1 MPIDAWITLAVLAVV
16 LALLVTERV
25 APALAVLGGTIAL
38 LALGVLTPQQAL
50 AGFSNPAPFAVAAL
64 YVVASAVEKTG
75 AIHPLLS
82 STLGRVGSPK
92 RALARLLFPVAA
104 VSGFLNNTPIV
115 ATVAPQVAAWAQRS
129 GQSPSMYLMPLS
141 FATILGGVITA
152 IGTSTNLIGSGL
164 MQAEGMP
171 PMGMFEITLLGA
183 GVMLVGVAYLVL
195 ASQKLLPARVAP
207 RNTLESA
214 AREFVVEM
222 QVIEGGV
229 LDGVEVE
236 VGGLRSLQ
244 GVFLAEVRRGDEVI
258 APARPDTVLRGDD
271 VLVFVGL
278 ADQALDL
285 NNKPGLRSAEHK
297 HAQAFHAAGH
307 TYFDVVIGPSS
318 PLVGSTLRDAE
329 FRSTYQAA
337 VLGIHRSGEPVRAK
351 LGSVPL
357 QTGDMLIVLADERF
371 RERWRDRSDFLL
383 VAHRG
388 GLAPTST
395 MQAWIVAAVLL
406 AVVLGNA
413 LGLFPILEAT
423 LVGALVLVG
432 SRVLTVGEAR
442 RAVDLDVILLIAAS
456 FGLGTALE
464 VTGLAEIASQGI
476 VGPFGA
482 MGPMWALLGI
492 VLAAVTLTEFITNNA
507 ALVLIFPIAMAAAAT
522 HGLDPRAVALIVTIA
537 ASASFLTPIGYQT
550 NTMVYGPGGY
560 RFGDYIR
567 LGLPLTILVVVVLV
581 LGYPVLAS

>member
-1 MPIDAWITLAVLAVV
+1 MSIDAWITLAVLSVV
-16 LALLVTERV
+16 LALLVSERV
-25 APALAVLGGTIAL
+25 APALAVLGGTISL
-38 LALGVLTPQQAL
+38 LALGVLTPEQAL

-75 AIHPLLS
+75 AIQPLLG
-82 STLGRVGSPK
+82 STLGGVASPK
-92 RALARLLFPVAA
+92 RALTRLLFPVAGMSA
-104 VSGFLNNTPIV
+104 FLNNTPIV

-129 GQSPSMYLMPLS
+129 GQSPSAYLMPLS
-141 FATILGGVITA
+141 FATILGGVMTA

-171 PMGMFEITLLGA
+171 PMAMFEITLLGG
-183 GVMLVGVAYLVL
+183 GVALVGVAYLVL
-195 ASQKLLPARVAP
+195 ASQRLLPQRVAP
-207 RNTLESA
+207 RNTFESA

-222 QVIEGGV
+222 QVIEGGA
-229 LDGVEVE
+229 LDGAEVE
-236 VGGLRSLQ
+236 AGGLRNLQ

-337 VLGIHRSGEPVRAK
+337 VLGIHRSGEPIRAK
-351 LGSVPL
+351 LGAVPL
-357 QTGDMLIVLADERF
+357 RTGDMLIVLADEDF
-371 RERWRDRSDFLL
+371 RQRWHERPDFLL
-383 VAHRG
+383 ISRRG

-395 MQAWIVAAVLL
+395 TQAWIVGAVLL
-406 AVVLGNA
+406 TVVLGNA
-413 LGLFPILEAT
+413 FGLFPILEAT
-423 LVGALVLVG
+423 LVGALVLIG
-432 SRVLTVGEAR
+432 SRVLTPLEAR
-442 RAVDLDVILLIAAS
+442 RAVDFDVILLIAAS

-464 VTGLAEIASQGI
+464 VTGLAEIASGGI
-476 VGPFGA
+476 VGPFA
-482 MGPMWALLGI
+482 TLGPTWALLGI
-492 VLAAVTLTEFITNNA
+492 VLATVTLTEFITNNA
-507 ALVLIFPIAMAAAAT
+507 ALVLMFPIAMAAAAT

-567 LGLPLTILVVVVLV
+567 LGLPLTVLVVAVLV
-581 LGYPVLAS
+581 LGYPLL

>member
-1 MPIDAWITLAVLAVV
+1 
-16 LALLVTERV
+16 
-25 APALAVLGGTIAL
+25 VLGGTISL
-38 LALGVLTPQQAL
+38 LALGVLTPEQAL

-75 AIHPLLS
+75 AIQPLLG
-82 STLGRVGSPK
+82 STLGRVASPK
-92 RALARLLFPVAA
+92 RALARLLFPVAGL
-104 VSGFLNNTPIV
+104 SGFLNNTPIV

-129 GQSPSMYLMPLS
+129 GQSPSVYLMPLS
-141 FATILGGVITA
+141 FATILGGVMTA

-164 MQAEGMP
+164 MQAEGMQ
-171 PMGMFEITLLGA
+171 PMGMFEITFLGG
-183 GVMLVGVAYLVL
+183 GVALVGVAYLVL
-195 ASQKLLPARVAP
+195 ASQKLLPQRVAP
-207 RNTLESA
+207 RNTFESA
-214 AREFVVEM
+214 AREFMVEM
-222 QVIEGGV
+222 QVIEGGA

-236 VGGLRSLQ
+236 EGGLRSLQ
-244 GVFLAEVRRGDEVI
+244 GVFLAEVRRGEEII
-258 APARPDTVLRGDD
+258 APARPDTVLRGGD

-278 ADQALDL
+278 AEQALDL
-285 NNKPGLRSAEHK
+285 NNKAGLRSAEHK
-297 HAQAFHAAGH
+297 HAEQFHAAGH

-351 LGSVPL
+351 LGAVPL
-357 QTGDMLIVLADERF
+357 QTGDMLILLADEGF
-371 RERWRDRSDFLL
+371 RDRWRDRPDFLL
-383 VAHRG
+383 IARRG

-395 MQAWIVAAVLL
+395 TQAWIVAAVLL

-432 SRVLTVGEAR
+432 TRVLTVGEAR

-464 VTGLAEIASQGI
+464 VTGLARIASEGI
-476 VGPFGA
+476 VGPFGT
-482 MGPMWALLGI
+482 MGPAWALLGLVI
-492 VLAAVTLTEFITNNA
+492 ATVTLTEFITNNA
-507 ALVLIFPIAMAAAAT
+507 ALVLMFPIAMAAAAT
-522 HGLDPRAVALIVTIA
+522 NGLDPRAVALVVTIA

-567 LGLPLTILVVVVLV
+567 LGLPLTILVVAVLV
-581 LGYPVLAS
+581 LGYPLL

>member
-1 MPIDAWITLAVLAVV
+1 MSIDAWITLAVIAVV
-16 LALLVTERV
+16 LALLISERV
-25 APALAVLGGTIAL
+25 APALAVLGGTVTL
-38 LALGVLTPQQAL
+38 LALGVLTPEQAL

-75 AIHPLLS
+75 AIQPLLG
-82 STLGRVGSPK
+82 STLGHVASPN
-92 RALARLLFPVAA
+92 RALARLLFPVAGL
-104 VSGFLNNTPIV
+104 SGFLNNTPIV
-115 ATVAPQVAAWAQRS
+115 ATVAPQVAAWAQRT
-129 GQSPSMYLMPLS
+129 GQSPSVYLMPLS
-141 FATILGGVITA
+141 FATILGGVMTA

-164 MQAEGMP
+164 MQAQGMA
-171 PMGMFEITLLGA
+171 PMGMFEITLLGG
-183 GVMLVGVAYLVL
+183 GVALVGVVYLVL
-195 ASQKLLPARVAP
+195 ASHRLLPQRVAP
-207 RNTLESA
+207 RNTFESA
-214 AREFVVEM
+214 TREFVVEM
-222 QVIEGGV
+222 QVIEGGA
-229 LDGVEVE
+229 LDGAEVE
-236 VGGLRSLQ
+236 EGGLRSLQ
-244 GVFLAEVRRGDEVI
+244 GVFLAEVRRGEEVI
-258 APARPDTVLRGDD
+258 APARPDTVLHGGD

-278 ADQALDL
+278 AEQALDL

-297 HAQAFHAAGH
+297 HAQQFHAAGH

-337 VLGIHRSGEPVRAK
+337 VLGIHRSGEPIRAK
-351 LGSVPL
+351 LGAVPL
-357 QTGDMLIVLADERF
+357 RTGDMLIVLADEGF
-371 RERWRDRSDFLL
+371 RDRWHERPDFLL
-383 VAHRG
+383 IARRG

-423 LVGALVLVG
+423 LVGAMVLVG
-432 SRVLTVGEAR
+432 SRVLTPREAR

-464 VTGLAEIASQGI
+464 VTGLAAIASRGI
-476 VGPFGA
+476 VAPFGT
-482 MGPMWALLGI
+482 MGPAWALLGI
-492 VLAAVTLTEFITNNA
+492 VLATVMLTELITNNA
-507 ALVLIFPIAMAAAAT
+507 ALVLMFPIAMAAAAT
-522 HGLDPRAVALIVTIA
+522 NGLDPRAVGLVVTIA

-567 LGLPLTILVVVVLV
+567 LGLPLTILVIAVLV
-581 LGYPVLAS
+581 LGYPLL

>member
-1 MPIDAWITLAVLAVV
+1 MSIDAWITLAVLTVV
-16 LALLVTERV
+16 LALLITERV
-25 APALAVLGGTIAL
+25 APALAVLGGTFSL
-38 LALGVLTPQQAL
+38 LALGVLTPEQAL

-75 AIHPLLS
+75 AIQPLLG
-82 STLGRVGSPK
+82 STLGRVASPK
-92 RALARLLFPVAA
+92 RALARLLFPVAGM
-104 VSGFLNNTPIV
+104 SGFLNNTPIV
-115 ATVAPQVAAWAQRS
+115 ATVAPQVAAWAQRT
-129 GQSPSMYLMPLS
+129 GQSPSVYLMPLS
-141 FATILGGVITA
+141 FATILGGVMTA

-171 PMGMFEITLLGA
+171 PMGMFEITLLGS
-183 GVMLVGVAYLVL
+183 GVALVGVAYLVF
-195 ASQKLLPARVAP
+195 ASQKLLPQRVAP
-207 RNTLESA
+207 RNMFESA

-222 QVIEGGV
+222 QVIEGGA

-236 VGGLRSLQ
+236 AGGLRSLQ
-244 GVFLAEVRRGDEVI
+244 GVFLAEVRRGEEII
-258 APARPDTVLRGDD
+258 APARPDTVLRGGD

-278 ADQALDL
+278 AEQALDL
-285 NNKPGLRSAEHK
+285 NNKSGLRSAEHK
-297 HAQAFHAAGH
+297 HAEQFHAAGH

-329 FRSTYQAA
+329 FRSRYQAA

-351 LGSVPL
+351 LGAVPL
-357 QTGDMLIVLADERF
+357 QTGDMLILLADEGF
-371 RERWRDRSDFLL
+371 RDRWRDRSDFLL
-383 VAHRG
+383 IARRG

-395 MQAWIVAAVLL
+395 TQAWIVAAVLL

-413 LGLFPILEAT
+413 LGLFPILEST

-432 SRVLTVGEAR
+432 TRVLTVSEAR

-464 VTGLAEIASQGI
+464 VTGLARIASEGI
-476 VGPFGA
+476 VGPFGT
-482 MGPMWALLGI
+482 MGPAWALLGL
-492 VLAAVTLTEFITNNA
+492 VLATVTLTEFITNNA
-507 ALVLIFPIAMAAAAT
+507 ALVLMFPIAMAAAAAN
-522 HGLDPRAVALIVTIA
+522 GLEPRAVALVVSIA

-567 LGLPLTILVVVVLV
+567 LGLPLTLLVVAVLV
-581 LGYPVLAS
+581 LGYPLL

>member
-1 MPIDAWITLAVLAVV
+1 MSIDAWITLAVLTVV

-25 APALAVLGGTIAL
+25 APALAVLGGTISL
-38 LALGVLTPQQAL
+38 LVVGVLTPEQAL
-50 AGFSNPAPFAVAAL
+50 GGFSNPAPFAVAAL

-75 AIHPLLS
+75 AIQPLLGS
-82 STLGRVGSPK
+82 MLGRVSSPR
-92 RALARLLFPVAA
+92 RALARLLFPVAS

-141 FATILGGVITA
+141 FATILGGVMTA

-164 MQAEGMP
+164 MQAQAMP
-171 PMGMFEITLLGA
+171 PMGMFELTSVGG
-183 GVMLVGVAYLVL
+183 GVALVGVVYLVL
-195 ASQKLLPARVAP
+195 ASPRVLPARVAP

-214 AREFVVEM
+214 GPEFVVEM
-222 QVIEGGV
+222 QVIEGGS
-229 LDGVEVE
+229 LDGAEVE
-236 VGGLRSLQ
+236 AGGLRNLQ
-244 GVFLAEVRRGDEVI
+244 GVFLAEVRRGEGII
-258 APARPDTVLRGDD
+258 APARPDTVLRGND
-271 VLVFVGL
+271 VLVFVGR

-285 NNKPGLRSAEHK
+285 TNKPGLRSAEHK
-297 HAQAFHAAGH
+297 HAEAFHGAGH

-337 VLGIHRSGEPVRAK
+337 VLAIHRSGEPVRAK
-351 LGSVPL
+351 LGAVPL
-357 QTGDMLIVLADERF
+357 QTGDMLILLTDEEF
-371 RERWRDRSDFLL
+371 RERWRDRPDFLL
-383 VAHRG
+383 IARRG

-395 MQAWIVAAVLL
+395 VQAWIVAAVLL

-413 LGLFPILEAT
+413 LGIFPILEAT
-423 LVGALVLVG
+423 LVGAVVLVG
-432 SRVLTVGEAR
+432 SKVLTAREAR
-442 RAVDLDVILLIAAS
+442 RAVDFDVILLIAAS

-464 VTGLAEIASQGI
+464 VTGLAELASRGI

-482 MGPMWALLGI
+482 MGSGWALLGI
-492 VLAAVTLTEFITNNA
+492 VLATVILTEFITNNA
-507 ALVLIFPIAMAAAAT
+507 ALVLMFPIAMAAAAT
-522 HGLDPRAVALIVTIA
+522 HGLEPRAVALIVTIA

-560 RFGDYIR
+560 RFSDYIR
-567 LGLPLTILVVVVLV
+567 LGLPLTILVVAVLV
-581 LGYPVLAS
+581 LGYPLL

>member
-1 MPIDAWITLAVLAVV
+1 MSIDAWITLAVIIVV
-16 LALLVTERV
+16 LALLISERV
-25 APALAVLGGTIAL
+25 APALAVLGGTVTL
-38 LALGVLTPQQAL
+38 LALGVLTPEQAL

-75 AIHPLLS
+75 AIQPLLG
-82 STLGRVGSPK
+82 STLGQVASPT
-92 RALARLLFPVAA
+92 RALARLLFPVAGL
-104 VSGFLNNTPIV
+104 SGFLNNTPIV
-115 ATVAPQVAAWAQRS
+115 ATVAPQVAAWAQRT
-129 GQSPSMYLMPLS
+129 GQSPSVYLMPLS
-141 FATILGGVITA
+141 FATILGGVMTA

-164 MQAEGMP
+164 MQARGMP
-171 PMGMFEITLLGA
+171 PMGMFEITLVGG
-183 GVMLVGVAYLVL
+183 GVALVGVAYLVL
-195 ASQKLLPARVAP
+195 ASHRLLPQRVAP
-207 RNTLESA
+207 RNTFESA

-222 QVIEGGV
+222 QVIEGGA
-229 LDGVEVE
+229 LDGREVE
-236 VGGLRSLQ
+236 EGGLRSLQ
-244 GVFLAEVRRGDEVI
+244 GVFLAEVRRGEEVI
-258 APARPDTVLRGDD
+258 APARPDTVLHGGD

-278 ADQALDL
+278 AEQALDL
-285 NNKPGLRSAEHK
+285 TNKPGLRSAEHK
-297 HAQAFHAAGH
+297 HAQQFHAAGH

-337 VLGIHRSGEPVRAK
+337 VLGIHRSGEPIRAK
-351 LGSVPL
+351 LGAVPL
-357 QTGDMLIVLADERF
+357 RTGDMLIVLADEGF
-371 RERWRDRSDFLL
+371 RDRWHERPDFLL
-383 VAHRG
+383 IARRG

-423 LVGALVLVG
+423 LVGAMVLVG
-432 SRVLTVGEAR
+432 SRVLTPREAR
-442 RAVDLDVILLIAAS
+442 RAVDFDVILLIAAS

-464 VTGLAEIASQGI
+464 VTGLAAIASQGI
-476 VGPFGA
+476 MAPFGT
-482 MGPMWALLGI
+482 MGPAWALLGL
-492 VLAAVTLTEFITNNA
+492 VLATVMLTELITNNA
-507 ALVLIFPIAMAAAAT
+507 ALVLMFPIAMAAAAT

-567 LGLPLTILVVVVLV
+567 LGLPLTILVIAVLV
-581 LGYPVLAS
+581 LGYPLL